1 MAALYT
7 HPTDADQDAATDAL
21 KKPFSIRLLTRP
33 LKSASAA
40 LPESSIFWLFAG
52 LFKWRDPDSN
62 RGHHDFQSY
71 SEAFR
76 YAENA
81 HR

>member
-7 HPTDADQDAATDAL
+7 HPTDAVQDAATDAL

-33 LKSASAA
+33 LKSVSAA

-52 LFKWRDPDSN
+52 LLEVAGPGFEP
-62 RGHHDFQSY
+62 GTP
-71 SEAFR
+71 
-76 YAENA
+76 
-81 HR
+81 